1 MTKMT
6 SETTEKQKHGDAF
19 KEDTLVSGDSPLQ
32 IPQGRYRVQCL
43 ERKVYYFAR
52 YNSHKLVLTF
62 RIIEGEYEG
71 TVLLM
76 YINLTDNET
85 GKIYKKFSPKT
96 EYYTNWV
103 IANNERLPSR
113 NDRAR
118 MPYSIFKDGIF
129 EVKVRMTKRKFNDG
143 TALPKCLNY
152 SVIDHLIKRL
162 P

>member
-1 MTKMT
+1 MT
-6 SETTEKQKHGDAF
+6 SKSTEKQKRGDAF

-32 IPQGRYRVQCL
+32 IPEGRYRVQCL
-43 ERKVYYFAR
+43 ECKAYYFAR

-76 YINLTDNET
+76 YLNLTDNET
-85 GKIYKKFSPKT
+85 GKVYKKFSSKT
-96 EYYTNWV
+96 DYYINWV

-118 MPYSIFKDGIF
+118 MPYSIFKNGIF
-129 EVKVRMTKRKFNDG
+129 EVKVRNTNRKHRDG
-143 TALPKCLNY
+143 TLLPECLNY
-152 SVIDHLIKRL
+152 SVVDHLIKRL